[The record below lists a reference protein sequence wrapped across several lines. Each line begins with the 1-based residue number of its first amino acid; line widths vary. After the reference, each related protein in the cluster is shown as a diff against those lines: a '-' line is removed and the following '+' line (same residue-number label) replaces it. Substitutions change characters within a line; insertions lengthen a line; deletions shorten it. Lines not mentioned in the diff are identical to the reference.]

1 MTTRFAPNCVF
12 LSRGEITVKRQYFFV
27 FVALLISISAQSG
40 VKRVGDKEVEAHQ
53 SAALFVG
60 VRDFNDPKVAPVQY
74 AIDDAVDLAWEL
86 SIGQAQPLVPPRR
99 VILALS
105 GGEPRKADS
114 RRKLKDLLSAG
125 ALRRSADQGGILQ
138 SLEKQSRLVG
148 RNGIL
153 IVAFAT
159 HGVSYDGIQYLLA
172 GGSDVGLPQTMI
184 ADNTISTTVSR
195 NDVPRSL
202 ILIDACREN
211 LTRDRRAGNPDPRS
225 VAAFIRIMTGVEGQV
240 VISGAARGGYAY
252 DDDVLRNGVFT
263 AAVIDGLRCE
273 AAKDRHGF
281 ITVNTLYDYVQRRVL
296 QWVHENRDKRARG
309 ATQLSCDGQTKKMP
323 LSICGVNRT
332 ASASPPHSE

>member
-1 MTTRFAPNCVF
+1 MN
-12 LSRGEITVKRQYFFV
+12 RQYFFV
-27 FVALLISISAQSG
+27 FVALLISVSARSG
-40 VKRVGDKEVEAHQ
+40 VRRVGDKEVEPHQ
-53 SAALFVG
+53 SAGLFVG
-60 VRDFNDPKVAPVQY
+60 VRDFNDPKVAPVQF
-74 AIDDAVDLAWEL
+74 AIDDAVDLAWEV
-86 SIGQAQPLVPPRR
+86 SIGQAQPLVPPKR
-99 VILALS
+99 VVLALS
-105 GGEPRKADS
+105 GGEPRKAES
-114 RRKLKDLLSAG
+114 RRRLRDLISAG
-125 ALRRSADQGGILQ
+125 ALRRAADQREILRN
-138 SLEKQSRLVG
+138 LEQQSRLVG
-148 RNGIL
+148 RDGIL

-159 HGVSYDGIQYLLA
+159 HGVTYDGTQYLLA

-184 ADNTISTTVSR
+184 ADNAISSVVSR

-252 DDDVLRNGVFT
+252 DDDMLGNGVFT

-296 QWVHENRDKRARG
+296 HWVRENKNKAARG

-323 LSICGVNRT
+323 LSVCGVSRT
-332 ASASPPHSE
+332 ASASPPHSD